1 MAKYSQ
7 TITVQCPRCGSGK
20 VVKRGYHEG
29 KQTFSCKTCARR
41 FFESG
46 ETLDNRAQQVGAAVS
61 MYYDGLSYKRIAE
74 NIAATFDRPEPSK
87 RTIYQWVRNY
97 TDKAIVAMREYPA
110 QASTDLA
117 CLRRVAAPIMS
128 TWAVPTPWQR
138 VARRNHRRRVRAS
151 SRRE

>member
-74 NIAATFDRPEPSK
+74 NIAGIPRP
-87 RTIYQWVRNY
+87 
-97 TDKAIVAMREYPA
+97 DG
-110 QASTDLA
+110 ASHA
-117 CLRRVAAPIMS
+117 CLGV
-128 TWAVPTPWQR
+128 VY
-138 VARRNHRRRVRAS
+138 N
-151 SRRE
+151 